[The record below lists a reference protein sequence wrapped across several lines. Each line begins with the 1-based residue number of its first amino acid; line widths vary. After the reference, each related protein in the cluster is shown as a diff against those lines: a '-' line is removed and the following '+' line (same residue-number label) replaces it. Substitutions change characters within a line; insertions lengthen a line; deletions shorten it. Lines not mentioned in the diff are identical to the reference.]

1 MLLVTHL
8 APSIIEA
15 AGKEMRTD
23 GIEARGLDENL
34 ELIVDR
40 TPRRNHLARST
51 PELIVRRLV
60 ERSQVM
66 RRTYSIQS
74 SRGSNQQVLPADSPY
89 SIIGTWNR
97 SSHDLST
104 NGSVRS
110 TSRPI
115 NGIFSCSSGT
125 WYVVLSC
132 LSHRE
137 VYGLTSL

>member
-1 MLLVTHL
+1 MLEAAESHDGTCMLLVTHL

-60 ERSQVM
+60 ERSQGDARNVFN
-66 RRTYSIQS
+66 SILE
-74 SRGSNQQVLPADSPY
+74 R
-89 SIIGTWNR
+89 
-97 SSHDLST
+97 
-104 NGSVRS
+104 
-110 TSRPI
+110 
-115 NGIFSCSSGT
+115 F
-125 WYVVLSC
+125 
-132 LSHRE
+132 
-137 VYGLTSL
+137 

>member
-1 MLLVTHL
+1 MLEAAESHAGTCMLLVTHL

-60 ERSQVM
+60 ERSQGDARNVFN
-66 RRTYSIQS
+66 SILE
-74 SRGSNQQVLPADSPY
+74 R
-89 SIIGTWNR
+89 
-97 SSHDLST
+97 
-104 NGSVRS
+104 
-110 TSRPI
+110 
-115 NGIFSCSSGT
+115 F
-125 WYVVLSC
+125 
-132 LSHRE
+132 
-137 VYGLTSL
+137 